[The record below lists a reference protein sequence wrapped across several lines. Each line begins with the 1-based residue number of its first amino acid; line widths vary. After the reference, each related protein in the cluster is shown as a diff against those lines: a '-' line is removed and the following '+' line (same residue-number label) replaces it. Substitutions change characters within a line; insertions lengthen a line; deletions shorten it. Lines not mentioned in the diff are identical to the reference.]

1 MPRTSSSPD
10 ARAPRP
16 APAPRR
22 AQGQSIADLDEK
34 RGFFE
39 DIRSLKI
46 ACAGSG
52 SAAAGSTGQQKD
64 GQAAQQKGK

>member
-46 ACAGSG
+46 ACAG
-52 SAAAGSTGQQKD
+52 QQKD